1 MELPVPRERPD
12 VGAPRAGRPARIT
25 LPPSRSPAVPG
36 TTAAS
41 ARLAGQGEP
50 LLATSKLLRM
60 LDAES
65 LRAIERA
72 GSCRRYRPLEHI
84 IDRDSR
90 TTDVFFIIRG
100 QARILNYS
108 VTGREIAFDDLEAGD
123 YFGEMAALDNG
134 PRSANVMAVAESL
147 VLALPQR
154 AFLQIL
160 EEHPPVA
167 LQVMNR
173 LARIVRLADER
184 IMDLSTLAAHN
195 RVQAELLRQVRD
207 HCDHANRGRICP
219 IPIHSEIAS
228 RVSTTR
234 ETVARVLNDLAR
246 RGIVERTKQALI
258 IHDIATLQTIV
269 EEVRG

>member
-1 MELPVPRERPD
+1 MDSPAPRERLD
-12 VGAPRAGRPARIT
+12 APSPPGEHSVPAK
-25 LPPSRSPAVPG
+25 PC
-36 TTAAS
+36 
-41 ARLAGQGEP
+41 ARGEP
-50 LLATSKLLRM
+50 LLAGAKLLRT

-65 LRAIERA
+65 LRTIERT

-90 TTDVFFIIRG
+90 TTDVFFIVHG

-108 VTGREIAFDDLEAGD
+108 VTGREIAFDDLTAGD
-123 YFGEMAALDNG
+123 YFGELAALDNG
-134 PRSANVMAVAESL
+134 PRSANVMAVAHSL
-147 VLALPQR
+147 LLALPQR

-160 EEHPPVA
+160 EQHPAIA
-167 LQVMNR
+167 LEVMAR
-173 LARIVRLADER
+173 LVRIVRLADER

-195 RVQAELLRQVRD
+195 RVQAELLRQVRG
-207 HCDHANRGRICP
+207 HGEEANRGRISP
-219 IPIHSEIAS
+219 IPVHSEIAS

-258 IHDIATLQTIV
+258 IHDIATLETIV

>member
-1 MELPVPRERPD
+1 MS
-12 VGAPRAGRPARIT
+12 RPAA
-25 LPPSRSPAVPG
+25 LQECLDAPPHPSEPAVAAKPPG
-36 TTAAS
+36 
-41 ARLAGQGEP
+41 RGEP
-50 LLATSKLLRM
+50 LLAGAKLLRGLDWEM
-60 LDAES
+60 L
-65 LRAIERA
+65 RGIERA

-84 IDRDSR
+84 IDRDGR
-90 TTDVFFIIRG
+90 TTDVFFIVRG

-108 VTGREIAFDDLEAGD
+108 VTGREIAFDDLKPGD
-123 YFGEMAALDNG
+123 YFGELAALDNG
-134 PRSANVMAVAESL
+134 PRSANVMAVADTL
-147 VLALPQR
+147 LLALPQR

-160 EEHPPVA
+160 EDHPRVA
-167 LQVMNR
+167 LEVMAR

-195 RVQAELLRQVRD
+195 RVQAELLRQVRGHRD
-207 HCDHANRGRICP
+207 QTNHGRISP
-219 IPIHSEIAS
+219 IPVHSEIAS

-258 IHDIATLQTIV
+258 IHDIATLETIV

>member
-1 MELPVPRERPD
+1 MPPAACPVP
-12 VGAPRAGRPARIT
+12 VK
-25 LPPSRSPAVPG
+25 
-36 TTAAS
+36 AA
-41 ARLAGQGEP
+41 AAGEP
-50 LLATSKLLRM
+50 LLAGSRLLRT
-60 LDAES
+60 LDSDA

-72 GSCRRYRPLEHI
+72 GSCRRYRALEHI
-84 IDRDSR
+84 IDRDGR

-108 VTGREIAFDDLEAGD
+108 VTGREIAFDDLKAGD
-123 YFGEMAALDNG
+123 YFGELAALDNG
-134 PRSANVMAVAESL
+134 PRSANVMALVESL
-147 VLALPQR
+147 LLALPQR

-160 EEHPPVA
+160 EQYPAVA
-167 LQVMNR
+167 LQVMTR

-195 RVQAELLRQVRD
+195 RVQAELLRQVRS
-207 HCDHANRGRICP
+207 HRDHANSGRISP
-219 IPIHSEIAS
+219 IPVHSEIAS

-258 IHDIATLQTIV
+258 IHDIATLETIV